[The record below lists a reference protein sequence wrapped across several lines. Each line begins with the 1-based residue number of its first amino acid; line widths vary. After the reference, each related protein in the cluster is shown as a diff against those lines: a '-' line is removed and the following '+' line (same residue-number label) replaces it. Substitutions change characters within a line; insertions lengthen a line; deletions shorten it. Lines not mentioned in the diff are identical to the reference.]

1 MKAGVL
7 QGGKCT
13 FVEVPSNLSLE
24 IDTGLDLALA
34 EQIAAY
40 ESLEP
45 YSSDN
50 WKCSSKHT
58 EKAEKQLSSMIRKK
72 GQICFTE
79 GTS

>member
-13 FVEVPSNLSLE
+13 FVEVPPNLSLE

-40 ESLEP
+40 DSLEP

-58 EKAEKQLSSMIRKK
+58 EKAEKQLKLK
-72 GQICFTE
+72 D
-79 GTS
+79 